1 MGIPFRN
8 AHISGGDLSKPPSV
22 RPQKVKRNVP
32 GSSVRMRRST
42 IVRAALS
49 FQVGGGGGRKHVNG
63 IPWRDKGGMRISTAR
78 SCGQRLRAGLGVPRH
93 KQERRRC
100 RRRTVEP
107 FRETN
112 LLLGTMRRWLA
123 EATRPRP
130 FGESLSR
137 SISAQPSH
145 FLCRFCSHPRGRGV
159 EGGGGEGGEDH
170 GYPLDA
176 VHVRARARAD
186 DTKEGRRPRV
196 TGKPT

>member
-1 MGIPFRN
+1 M
-8 AHISGGDLSKPPSV
+8 
-22 RPQKVKRNVP
+22 
-32 GSSVRMRRST
+32 
-42 IVRAALS
+42 
-49 FQVGGGGGRKHVNG
+49 NG

-145 FLCRFCSHPRGRGV
+145 FLCRFCSRPRGRGV

-176 VHVRARARAD
+176 VHVRACTCRRHKGRAATSCDGKAD
-186 DTKEGRRPRV
+186 LSVSTVSSGALQPTGLTNQSLAPESSSPAHVSLPIRTDGRENKCFFSLP
-196 TGKPT
+196 